1 MSRPV
6 LVANIYLWGWD
17 IETPAPN
24 VNLFFSVLN
33 YGFLFV
39 KSLQRTVHSLVQSPR
54 FYDWYKFLLACSK
67 TIFPVRIARFKTEV
81 YMTSNL

>member
-1 MSRPV
+1 MTRPV

-33 YGFLFV
+33 YGLLFV
-39 KSLQRTVHSLVQSPR
+39 KPLQR
-54 FYDWYKFLLACSK
+54 C
-67 TIFPVRIARFKTEV
+67 RIYAFHV
-81 YMTSNL
+81 